1 MFLLGMLMAM
11 PVSVRAAVSHQEVLF
26 DQMVRCIE
34 EHYVNEKGHGVKL
47 DVRQRPSVES
57 LVRQMDPMDRL
68 LYPETDKKYKKFKP
82 SASVGLRLRQDQKNL
97 KVVTPLLYSHASWA
111 GILPGDKVLSINGQ
125 SCENMSLMT
134 AVKSMRGDAGSAL
147 KLVVQTAKKNPR
159 TVEIKRQ
166 FAEPDPVIGSAI
178 DKDGIVYL
186 RLTEFIFE
194 TSVEVRKFVAY
205 ADKKGVKGLILDLRN
220 NPGGLLTEAID
231 TAGCFLPKGT
241 LVGFAKRGKL
251 KQPQSYFTSEEG
263 FKKFPIVVLINGGTS
278 AEAEILAAGL
288 KEAGRVVLMGNRS
301 QGLCPIQSNFQLVD
315 GYALRITTAHFY
327 TPKGRLLQNAGIK
340 PDIQATGGKNLY
352 LESSARNKALSG
364 YLKDPLILQ
373 AYNYLKSKLKTN

>member
-1 MFLLGMLMAM
+1 MLIGMAA
-11 PVSVRAAVSHQEVLF
+11 PIRAAVSHQEVLF

-34 EHYVNEKGHGVKL
+34 EHYVNEKGNGVKL
-47 DVRQRPSVES
+47 DVSQRPAIDS

-97 KVVTPLLYSHASWA
+97 KVVTPLLNSPASKA
-111 GILPGDKVLSINGQ
+111 GILPGDKILSINGQ

-147 KLVVQTAKKNPR
+147 KLKVQTAMKNPR
-159 TVEIKRQ
+159 TVEVKRQ
-166 FAEPDPVIGSAI
+166 FTEPDSVISSAI

-186 RLTEFIFE
+186 CLTEFIFE
-194 TSVEVRKFVAY
+194 TAEQVRKFVSY
-205 ADKKGVKGLILDLRN
+205 ADKKGIKGMIVDLRN
-220 NPGGLLTEAID
+220 NPGGLLTGAID

-241 LVGFAKRGKL
+241 LVGFAKSGKS
-251 KQPQSYFTSEEG
+251 KPPQSYFTSEEG

-288 KEAGRVVLMGNRS
+288 KEAGRVVLLGNRS
-301 QGLCPIQSNFQLVD
+301 QGLCPIQSNYQLVD

-327 TPKGRLLQNAGIK
+327 TPKGKLLQNAGVK

-352 LESSARNKALSG
+352 VESSSGNKALSG
-364 YLKDPLILQ
+364 YLKDPPILQ
-373 AYNYLKSKLKTN
+373 AYNYLKSKLKTK